1 MTVLKCVPCVQP
13 FLFVV
18 SSASFK
24 ASGSAGVC
32 DGLAGLAS
40 YSGFSSSPLAPS
52 PAFSLLAPHR
62 AALLSN
68 GGSVCYSLSLH
79 VQPSLRGMT
88 PMLHI
93 RFAAPLSHRPAPG
106 PAVPQPAGRAF
117 VQHLVRLPS
126 ESAEQPALGSVR
138 PLRHIRHLKASAS
151 WLTSRRGLRVDL
163 LCGFVPGVSVRV
175 EGTQGGPV
183 AAHQAGGER
192 RFPARAADAAG
203 AAERARGHAAGLL

>member
-1 MTVLKCVPCVQP
+1 MQGSSSPASGGRTAGPGRASFQLLLFQPKSRKTMTVLKCVPCVQP

-79 VQPSLRGMT
+79 VQPPLRGMT

-93 RFAAPLSHRPAPG
+93 PFAAPLSHRPAPSRPAACRPSLRPVSG
-106 PAVPQPAGRAF
+106 PAPKRVCGTARAWLCASSAPHPASQGICFLAHQPTR
-117 VQHLVRLPS
+117 
-126 ESAEQPALGSVR
+126 ALG
-138 PLRHIRHLKASAS
+138 
-151 WLTSRRGLRVDL
+151 
-163 LCGFVPGVSVRV
+163 
-175 EGTQGGPV
+175 
-183 AAHQAGGER
+183 
-192 RFPARAADAAG
+192 
-203 AAERARGHAAGLL
+203 